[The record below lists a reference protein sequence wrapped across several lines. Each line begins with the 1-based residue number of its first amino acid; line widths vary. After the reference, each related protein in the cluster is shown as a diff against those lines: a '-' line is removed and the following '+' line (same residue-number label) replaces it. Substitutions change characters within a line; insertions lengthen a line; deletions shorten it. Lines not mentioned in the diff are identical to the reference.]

1 MKISGERGVLQQF
14 LLDCESRL
22 INGSLRL
29 YRRQLGVL
37 IGFLTS
43 RGVVEIEEVKIVD
56 LREYIHFLSH
66 SEDNTVL
73 YPDAR
78 RRIKRSP
85 GPSTVAS
92 HVRVIKAFF
101 SWCVEEELLE
111 KSPALRLAM
120 PKIPKRVIVTLS
132 SAQIDKILASCDV
145 STVQGFR
152 DYVILVLL
160 LDTGMRVSELVSLRL
175 SNVYS
180 RYVKVLGKGM
190 KEREI
195 GLHPDV
201 SRLLWMYIQ
210 KYRDASAWPSED
222 RVFLGRKGA
231 LTTEGIEQV
240 FQRVEVASG
249 IEGVRFSPH
258 TMRHTF
264 SKQYLKNGGDLF
276 KLSRELGHS
285 DVQVTGRVYLG
296 DFHSSDA
303 REDHSTFSPIIDI
316 NIIKSKR
323 GEKRQNKK

>member
-1 MKISGERGVLQQF
+1 MKISGDRGVLQQF
-14 LLDCESRL
+14 ILDCESRL
-22 INGSLRL
+22 IASSLKL

-37 IGFLTS
+37 VGFLAS
-43 RGVVEIEEVKIVD
+43 RGIVELEDVKIAD

-73 YPDAR
+73 YPNAR
-78 RRIKRSP
+78 RRIKKNP
-85 GPSTVAS
+85 GASTVAS
-92 HVRVIKAFF
+92 HVRVIRAFF
-101 SWCVEEELLE
+101 SWCVDEELIE
-111 KSPALRLAM
+111 KSPAARLAM
-120 PKIPKRVIVTLS
+120 PKVSKHVVVTFS
-132 SAQIDKILASCDV
+132 IEHIDKMLASCDV

-160 LDTGMRVSELVSLRL
+160 LDTGMRVSELAGLRL
-175 SNVYS
+175 PNVYS
-180 RYVKVLGKGM
+180 RYVKVMGKGL

-201 SRLLWMYIQ
+201 SRLLWLYIQ
-210 KYRDASAWPSED
+210 KYRDSSAYPDED

-231 LTTEGIEQV
+231 LTVEGIEQV
-240 FQRVEVASG
+240 FQRVAAASG
-249 IEGVRFSPH
+249 IEGVRISPH

-296 DFHSSDA
+296 DFKSSDA
-303 REDHSTFSPIIDI
+303 REDHGSFSPVGDI
-316 NIIKSKR
+316 NIMKSKR
-323 GEKRQNKK
+323 GTKKQNKK